1 LPSDRSDP
9 FAVLGL
15 SRGATVDE
23 VRQARN
29 RLAKEHHPDVG
40 GTAERMQ
47 ALNDAAAAAI
57 GEIETGAKPTRAQ
70 QQRRTQPQ
78 PQRRE
83 PRRGRV
89 ERDHPSFTIEALPA
103 EAFEA
108 LAIAARILGDV
119 ADDEPPYRIDMVLD
133 DPWQVWC
140 RAELVP
146 DGGGSTVSLTVVDS
160 GARGGEVVTR
170 EDSGDVVTAVRDRLL
185 DELNALDW
193 TSDGPRQRPPS

>member
-1 LPSDRSDP
+1 M
-9 FAVLGL
+9 LGL

-40 GTAERMQ
+40 GSAERMQ

-57 GEIETGAKPTRAQ
+57 DEIETGPRTTRAHW
-70 QQRRTQPQ
+70 QRRTQPQ
-78 PQRRE
+78 AQPQPQRRA

-108 LAIAARILGDV
+108 LSLAARILGDV

-146 DGGGSTVSLTVVDS
+146 DGGGSTVSLTVVDA
-160 GARGGEVVTR
+160 GAGRGDVVTS
-170 EDSGDVVTAVRDRLL
+170 DDTSDVVTAVRDRLL

-193 TSDGPRQRPPS
+193 TTDGPRQRPPS

>member
-9 FAVLGL
+9 FALLGL
-15 SRGATVDE
+15 SRGATVDD
-23 VRQARN
+23 VRRARN

-57 GEIETGAKPTRAQ
+57 GEIEAGPARAQ
-70 QQRRTQPQ
+70 RQRGAEPRTG
-78 PQRRE
+78 E

-89 ERDHPSFTIEALPA
+89 ERDHPSFTIEALPV

-108 LAIAARILGDV
+108 LVIAARILGDV

-146 DGGGSTVSLTVVDS
+146 DGGGSTVSLTVVDA
-160 GARGGEVVTR
+160 GVGFPDVVTT
-170 EDSGDVVTAVRDRLL
+170 DVVTAVRDRLL

-193 TSDGPRQRPPS
+193 TTDGPRRRPPS